1 VGEAAREQPKGMG
14 LWFVLVCAVPFL
26 MVLGN
31 SMLFP
36 IFPKLQSA
44 ISLSDLQTSMIVT
57 AFSVP
62 AGLLIPFAG
71 YLSDRHGRKR
81 IMAPS
86 VAVFG
91 AGALIAG
98 LAITFLGR
106 SAFAGIIA
114 GRIVQGIGAAGM
126 SQLAMALTADV
137 FSGKAR
143 PKALGTVEASN
154 GVGKIVSPIAGGVV
168 GLFLWWLPFYIFA
181 ALALPL
187 TILLLVAVKEPDTER
202 SSDRL
207 GVYVDKVKKVF
218 DRKGRSLGALLFSGA
233 IGLFILFGTLF
244 YLSEVLEK
252 MYRLPPVTVG
262 FVLAMPVG
270 AMTIT
275 SFLVGL
281 YLQKRQKQAKT
292 AVWVGLVVMA
302 AVMTTLGIASSRPVL
317 FASISAMGVGGG
329 FVLPSLNL
337 LITSSTEPEE
347 RGLITS
353 LYGGVRFM
361 GVALG
366 PPVFGLLMRFG
377 NRLLFWTA
385 GGFVVVAALV
395 ALLLVEAGA
404 MLQDRKDPD
413 PGERTSIP
421 RTPRGARVRVH

>member
-1 VGEAAREQPKGMG
+1 MAEDAVGQPKVMG

-44 ISLSDLQTSMIVT
+44 MSLSDLQTSMIVT

-62 AGLLIPFAG
+62 AGLLIPIAG
-71 YLSDRHGRKR
+71 YLSDKHGRKK

-86 VAVFG
+86 VAIFG
-91 AGALIAG
+91 AGALVAG
-98 LAITFLGR
+98 LSITFLGR
-106 SAFAGIIA
+106 SAFTGIIA
-114 GRIVQGIGAAGM
+114 GRIVQGVGAAGM

-137 FSGKAR
+137 FRGKAR

-168 GLFLWWLPFYIFA
+168 GIFLWWLPFYIFA

-187 TILLLVAVKEPDTER
+187 TILLLAVVQEPGTKR
-202 SSDRL
+202 SNDPL
-207 GVYVDKVKKVF
+207 GVYVGKVKKVF
-218 DRKGRSLGALLFSGA
+218 DKKGKSLGALLFSGA

-252 MYRLPPVTVG
+252 TYRLPPVTVG

-292 AVWVGLVVMA
+292 AVWVGLVLVA
-302 AVMTTLGIASSRPVL
+302 AVMATLGISTSRPVL
-317 FASISAMGVGGG
+317 FSSISVMGVGGG

-337 LITSSTEPEE
+337 LITSATEPEE

-353 LYGGVRFM
+353 LYGGVRFI

-385 GGFVVVAALV
+385 AGFVVIAAVV
-395 ALLLVEAGA
+395 ALILVEAAA
-404 MLQDRKDPD
+404 MLQDKKDPD
-413 PGERTSIP
+413 PEERTSIP
-421 RTPRGARVRVH
+421 RTPGSARVRVH